1 VGTAPAAFQL
11 GHLVKVEDRGA
22 EARLMAEVAALI
34 IDRKPARRDEGGFLG
49 GDGDH
54 DFEHT
59 PSSGAATNS
68 VAYNV
73 TQRIMLRQDAP
84 LLTVAEVAE
93 RLRQSPSTIRRK
105 ARNGE
110 LPSLKLGLGERA
122 PIRFDSRE
130 LADFIE
136 RKP

>member
-1 VGTAPAAFQL
+1 
-11 GHLVKVEDRGA
+11 
-22 EARLMAEVAALI
+22 
-34 IDRKPARRDEGGFLG
+34 
-49 GDGDH
+49 
-54 DFEHT
+54 
-59 PSSGAATNS
+59 
-68 VAYNV
+68 
-73 TQRIMLRQDAP
+73 MLRQDAP

-130 LADFIE
+130 LERFIHPE
-136 RKP
+136 RNPQ